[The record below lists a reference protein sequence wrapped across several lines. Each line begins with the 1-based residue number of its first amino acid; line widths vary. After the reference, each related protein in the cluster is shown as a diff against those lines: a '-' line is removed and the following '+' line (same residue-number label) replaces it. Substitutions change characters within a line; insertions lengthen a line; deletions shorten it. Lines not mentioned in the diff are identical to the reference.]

1 MGRKGSWA
9 FAQRDRERQQRK
21 EMNPLWRG
29 VGCILIA
36 VMGLAGYA
44 FSGWFLSQNAVNG
57 WIYLPPQVFN
67 PRVPSFL
74 GFLGNGNFLRFV
86 VALLFVLTAYGIL
99 NFVYALAFPIQPGEF
114 DLPTPKRRPR
124 RPR

>member
-1 MGRKGSWA
+1 MGRKGSWS
-9 FAQRDRERQQRK
+9 FAQHERERQKRK
-21 EMNPLWRG
+21 ELNPIWRG

-44 FSGWFLSQNAVNG
+44 FASWFLQQNAVNA

-74 GFLGNGNFLRFV
+74 GFLGNGNLIRFV
-86 VALLFVLTAYGIL
+86 VALLFVLTAFGIL
-99 NFVYALAFPIQPGEF
+99 NFVYALLFPVQPGEH

-124 RPR
+124 RNR